1 MTAKELIDLLT
12 ALMQAGYS
20 EAEIYLET
28 LDPSREVYS
37 SIWNITSIK
46 IQSNNKI
53 ALVSERFED

>member
-28 LDPSREVYS
+28 LDLSREDYS
-37 SIWNITSIK
+37 SIWDITSIK